1 MALSYAIYIN
11 KERVKGVE
19 IGFSTTDNWDEA
31 MDDMSFTVRTTKH
44 KTPFPML
51 SLVEVVIDDGDETK
65 TKEYVLID
73 DVVREFSKYGW
84 YKHDVYAIEY
94 TEKLNRYLISAFA
107 SSKQLDKR
115 FRGANAYIN
124 SGTGIHGGGHYTSL
138 YPYYNYTSGN
148 NSFGIYVFSE
158 KLDIKLEYIQG
169 QDIIIPK
176 INQADQATFWSTA
189 FGMGVSSPMVKSDLY
204 ISGSFFAGRKQISG
218 VGAPNETV
226 ISTTGYEGKHYINL
240 EVYAHDRVDGNN
252 EPIADDFV
260 WLLRYEFNIVPMSN
274 LSIYDVVMSVSDLV
288 SKFGS
293 IERRDL
299 FDSTRVFEIDTEVA
313 EYLKTVEAPEIY
325 LEKTTALQTINFILT
340 YVNGIARLHNTEHL
354 DQITI
359 DYFNK
364 SQGEFNWDEAITYGS
379 KQSADQ
385 LGTHGTSFFQQALP
399 TNLNEP
405 NISIPNDNWYKTVRG
420 TELQMTDTTFEL
432 KLDKSKPLYAPTKLE
447 AIIPKI
453 IVEGSGFPIISKT
466 FTDARVDLTN
476 AWINIDEWNLKH
488 IHDNFPS
495 VYQHKPFEQGIFDK
509 PYKMENLFWQKGDT
523 SIKMSNTFGV
533 DFKTQ
538 HIETVLRTA
547 ILEYV
552 VMNFN
557 EALFEET
564 KTIVDVETDTEIEV
578 DYYKVAFVGAGAE
591 DFFGGDYWF
600 KDVKFYVEYITDNN
614 LVVKH
619 DKEDLTEIDFYS
631 EMKINQD
638 ENIINLTR
646 GSRKAYGELQRTS
659 NKQVAF
665 QKVHH
670 KLEQQYVM
678 GMTDINDFT
687 ITNVETQWHNYHFLS
702 TYTVTKHFNRIAQA
716 TFIDQAYRPFYQ
728 YNKDI
733 MVRKDNYKDYLIATP
748 PDIAT
753 DTVVNS
759 LISNR
764 AINVI
769 LSTLKGRRYVADET
783 TKASTVLI
791 RTDGTLWHYPDDDI
805 NRYYNFVTTPLSAAG
820 VKGGFTFDFS
830 FAHNLIAED
839 FIEKDAATQSTNA
852 WYNRAIR
859 YTDEYGRVRYL
870 EFIILD
876 GTLPFE
882 QDLDGRMIELLERY
896 PLMRLTELETQMS
909 TIYRYFGMES
919 VVNEASSKSLII
931 NKDTRTN
938 YGLTYQVGIVSKYF
952 RMYIFGQ
959 SFYSKN
965 FIVSNVADFMNDTMY
980 FYGYADAPNYK
991 IFEDLKV
998 KKGYRVKIPIT
1009 NNNFVIVPTAIQG
1022 GAGVRFQGNLNTSS
1036 FVAWALGDSEGN
1048 LYVAHNGQYN
1058 GFDLIPTHFR
1068 EGLKEIGK
1076 KPYEFSH
1083 VVRERT
1089 TANLGVLYNDID
1101 VSGEVVSLVLEPNT
1115 ELNALKAERHKTQA
1129 VITVSVDDENV
1140 YGEVLLFGLDPDS
1153 EVESS
1158 IAEQYKET
1166 VIIGV
1171 ESSQENIQGEQLEL
1185 GFITY
1190 TDVSVIEAS
1199 KFNSNLGMAVS
1210 VSEFNTIGE
1219 DLELGLKPQ
1228 TTKITAEHGNK
1239 LITDA
1244 TITVEVQSENII
1256 GETTNIRLVPSSYY
1270 GDGISTL
1277 YDSKID
1283 VGVSLDHETYVGE
1296 LESILITTLSGY
1308 SGEAR
1313 LSAMIDTAL
1322 SRLIGYSS
1330 SDIVGS
1336 EVEIGLRQSTFY
1348 NHGTSAKYDTTIP
1361 TTVELS
1367 QEDLF
1372 GEVVGVGVNL
1382 SILYGDIVLVD
1393 MIIDTVLSM
1402 LVGYNSSDIVGSEI
1416 EIGLRQSTFYKHG
1429 TGAKY
1434 DTTIP
1439 TGVNT
1444 RQENIVGETV
1454 EVRVNNSSSVSIIR
1468 GTGVSY
1474 DDTITFGVST
1484 VEEHITQSDYQEVAF
1499 KPSALTNTRLLLPT
1513 TATPSLSL
1521 GCINGIL
1528 SATVTNN
1535 DENTANIAVTGAITS
1550 NLTSVSSGVS
1560 NTLYASGQLLG
1571 LVTVRAMATADGKAS
1586 SSLIS
1591 KSYYMGFCSFE

>member
-11 KERVKGVE
+11 KERVKGIE

-31 MDDMSFTVRTTKH
+31 MDDMSCTVTTKH
-44 KTPFPML
+44 KNPFPML
-51 SLVEVVIDDGDETK
+51 SLVEIVIDDGDETK

-107 SSKQLDKR
+107 SSKQLDKQ
-115 FRGANAYIN
+115 FRSANTYIN
-124 SGTGIHGGGHYTSL
+124 SGTGIHSGGHYTSL
-138 YPYYNYTSGN
+138 YPYYNQTSGN
-148 NSFGIYVFSE
+148 YSFGIYVFSE

-176 INQADQATFWSTA
+176 INQADQATFWSTS
-189 FGMGVSSPMVKSDLY
+189 FGTQVSVPMVKSDLY
-204 ISGSFFAGRKQISG
+204 ISGSLFAGRKQISG
-218 VGAPNETV
+218 VGVPDETV
-226 ISTTGYEGKHYINL
+226 IRTTGYEGKHYINL
-240 EVYAHDRVDGNN
+240 EVYAHDRVDGDNL
-252 EPIADDFV
+252 PIADGFV

-340 YVNGIARLHNTEHL
+340 YVNGIARLHNKEHL

-364 SQGEFNWDEAITYGS
+364 SQGEFNWDESITYGS

-385 LGTHGTSFFQQALP
+385 LGTHGTTFFQQALP
-399 TNLNEP
+399 TDLNEP
-405 NISIPNDNWYKTVRG
+405 NLSIPNDNWYKTVRG

-447 AIIPKI
+447 AIIPEI
-453 IVEGSGFPIISKT
+453 RVEGAGVPIIYKT

-476 AWINIDEWNLKH
+476 SWINIDEWNLKY

-557 EALFEET
+557 EALFEGTET
-564 KTIVDVETDTEIEV
+564 IFDVETNTEIEV
-578 DYYKVAFVGAGAE
+578 DYYQVVFVKVGAE
-591 DFFGGDYWF
+591 DFFDGDYWF
-600 KDVKFYVEYITDNN
+600 KDVKFNVEYITDNN

-638 ENIINLTR
+638 ENIINLKR
-646 GSRKAYGELQRTS
+646 GSRKAYGDLQRTS
-659 NKQVAF
+659 NKQFTF

-753 DTVVNS
+753 DTIVNS

-791 RTDGTLWHYPDDDI
+791 RTDGTLWYYPDDDI

-839 FIEKDAATQSTNA
+839 FIEKDAAAQSTNA

-896 PLMRLTELETQMS
+896 PLMRLTELETQMF
-909 TIYRYFGMES
+909 TTQRYFGMES
-919 VVNEASSKSLII
+919 VVNEASAKSLII

-998 KKGYRVKIPIT
+998 KKGYSVKIPIT
-1009 NNNFVIVPTAIQG
+1009 NNNFVIEPTAIQG
-1022 GAGVRFQGNLNTSS
+1022 GVGVRFKGNLNTSS

-1076 KPYEFSH
+1076 KPYELSY

-1089 TANLGVLYNDID
+1089 TVNLGVLYNID

-1115 ELNALKAERHKTQA
+1115 ELNAVKAEIHKTQ
-1129 VITVSVDDENV
+1129 VIITVSVDD
-1140 YGEVLLFGLDPDS
+1140 
-1153 EVESS
+1153 
-1158 IAEQYKET
+1158 
-1166 VIIGV
+1166 
-1171 ESSQENIQGEQLEL
+1171 
-1185 GFITY
+1185 
-1190 TDVSVIEAS
+1190 
-1199 KFNSNLGMAVS
+1199 
-1210 VSEFNTIGE
+1210 
-1219 DLELGLKPQ
+1219 
-1228 TTKITAEHGNK
+1228 
-1239 LITDA
+1239 
-1244 TITVEVQSENII
+1244 
-1256 GETTNIRLVPSSYY
+1256 
-1270 GDGISTL
+1270 
-1277 YDSKID
+1277 
-1283 VGVSLDHETYVGE
+1283 
-1296 LESILITTLSGY
+1296 
-1308 SGEAR
+1308 
-1313 LSAMIDTAL
+1313 
-1322 SRLIGYSS
+1322 
-1330 SDIVGS
+1330 
-1336 EVEIGLRQSTFY
+1336 
-1348 NHGTSAKYDTTIP
+1348 
-1361 TTVELS
+1361 
-1367 QEDLF
+1367 
-1372 GEVVGVGVNL
+1372 
-1382 SILYGDIVLVD
+1382 
-1393 MIIDTVLSM
+1393 
-1402 LVGYNSSDIVGSEI
+1402 
-1416 EIGLRQSTFYKHG
+1416 
-1429 TGAKY
+1429 
-1434 DTTIP
+1434 
-1439 TGVNT
+1439 
-1444 RQENIVGETV
+1444 ENIVGETV
-1454 EVRVNNSSSVSIIR
+1454 EVRVNNSSSVSITQ

-1474 DDTITFGVST
+1474 DDTITFGVIT

-1499 KPSALTNTRLLLPT
+1499 KSSALTNTRPLLPT
-1513 TATPSLSL
+1513 TASPSLSL
-1521 GCINGIL
+1521 DCMSGIL

-1535 DENTANIAVTGAITS
+1535 DENTANIAVTGAITR
-1550 NLTSVSSGVS
+1550 NLTSVPSGVS
-1560 NTLYASGQLLG
+1560 NILYASGQLLG
-1571 LVTVRAMATADGKAS
+1571 VVTVSAMATANGKAS

-1591 KSYYMGFCSFE
+1591 RTYDMDFCSFM

>member
-31 MDDMSFTVRTTKH
+31 MDDMTFTVRTTKH
-44 KTPFPML
+44 KNPFPML
-51 SLVEVVIDDGDETK
+51 SLVEVVIDDGDQTK
-65 TKEYVLID
+65 TKEYILID

-94 TEKLNRYLISAFA
+94 TEKLNKYLISAFA

-115 FRGANAYIN
+115 FRSAKTYIN
-124 SGTGIHGGGHYTSL
+124 SGTGIHSGGQYTSL
-138 YPYYNYTSGN
+138 YPYYNQTIGN
-148 NSFGIYVFSE
+148 DSFGIYVFSE

-176 INQADQATFWSTA
+176 INQADQATFWSTT
-189 FGMGVSSPMVKSDLY
+189 FSPTPLGYIISSPMVKSDLY
-204 ISGSFFAGRKQISG
+204 ISGSFFTGRKQISG

-226 ISTTGYEGKHYINL
+226 ISTTGYEGRHYINL
-240 EVYAHDRVDGNN
+240 EVYAHDRVDINDQ
-252 EPIADDFV
+252 PIADDFV

-274 LSIYDVVMSVSDLV
+274 VSIYDVLMSVSDLV
-288 SKFGS
+288 SKFGG

-299 FDSTRVFEIDTEVA
+299 FDSTRVFEIDAEVA

-385 LGTHGTSFFQQALP
+385 LGTHGTTFFQQTLP
-399 TNLNEP
+399 TDLNEP
-405 NISIPNDNWYKTVRG
+405 NLSLPNDNWYKTVRA

-432 KLDKSKPLYAPTKLE
+432 KLDKAKPLYAPTKLE
-447 AIIPKI
+447 AIIPEI
-453 IVEGSGFPIISKT
+453 RVVGTLNPNYKT

-476 AWINIDEWNLKH
+476 SWINIDEWNLKYT
-488 IHDNFPS
+488 HDNFPS
-495 VYQHKPFEQGIFDK
+495 VYQHKAFEQGIFDK

-557 EALFEET
+557 EALFERTRIEP
-564 KTIVDVETDTEIEV
+564 DTEIEV
-578 DYYKVAFVGAGAE
+578 DHYQVVFEGVGAE

-600 KDVKFYVEYITDNN
+600 KDVKFYVEYITDNS
-614 LVVKH
+614 LMVKH

-659 NKQVAF
+659 NKQFTF

-791 RTDGTLWHYPDDDI
+791 RTDGTLWYYPDDDI
-805 NRYYNFVTTPLSAAG
+805 NGYYNFVTTPLSAAG

-839 FIEKDAATQSTNA
+839 FIEKDASAQLTNA

-859 YTDEYGRVRYL
+859 YTDEYGKVRYL

-896 PLMRLTELETQMS
+896 PLMRLTESEKQMFTTQ
-909 TIYRYFGMES
+909 RYFGMES
-919 VVNEASSKSLII
+919 VVNDVSAKSLII

-952 RMYIFGQ
+952 GMYIFGQ

-1009 NNNFVIVPTAIQG
+1009 NNNFVIQPTAIQG
-1022 GAGVRFQGNLNTSS
+1022 GVGVRFKGNLNTSS

-1076 KPYEFSH
+1076 KPYELSY

-1115 ELNALKAERHKTQA
+1115 EFNALKADRYNSQV
-1129 VITVSVDDENV
+1129 VITVSVHDESV
-1140 YGEVLLFGLDPDS
+1140 YGEVLLFGLDPNS

-1171 ESSQENIQGEQLEL
+1171 ESSQETIQGEQLEL

-1239 LITDA
+1239 VITDA

-1283 VGVSLDHETYVGE
+1283 IGVNLDHETYVGE

-1313 LSAMIDTAL
+1313 LSAMIDTAISML
-1322 SRLIGYSS
+1322 VGYSS
-1330 SDIVGS
+1330 SDIVG
-1336 EVEIGLRQSTFY
+1336 ETVEIGLLQSTFY

-1361 TTVELS
+1361 TTVEMS

-1372 GEVVGVGVNL
+1372 GEVVGIGVNL

-1393 MIIDTVLSM
+1393 MIIDAAISM
-1402 LVGYNSSDIVGSEI
+1402 LVGYNSSD
-1416 EIGLRQSTFYKHG
+1416 
-1429 TGAKY
+1429 
-1434 DTTIP
+1434 
-1439 TGVNT
+1439 
-1444 RQENIVGETV
+1444 IVGETV
-1454 EVRVNNSSSVSIIR
+1454 EVRVNNSSSVSITQ
-1468 GTGVSY
+1468 GTRVSY
-1474 DDTITFGVST
+1474 DDTIIFGVST
-1484 VEEHITQSDYQEVAF
+1484 VEENITQGDYQEVAF
-1499 KPSALTNTRLLLPT
+1499 NPSALTNTRPLPPK
-1513 TATPSLSL
+1513 TASPSLSL
-1521 GCINGIL
+1521 ECIMGNL
-1528 SATVTNN
+1528 SAIVTNN
-1535 DENTANIAVTGAITS
+1535 DENAANIEVTGAITR
-1550 NLTSVSSGVS
+1550 NLTSVPSGQ
-1560 NTLYASGQLLG
+1560 TTILYASGQLLG
-1571 LVTVRAMATADGKAS
+1571 LVTVRAMATADGKAP

-1591 KSYYMGFCSFE
+1591 RTYNMDFCSF

>member
-11 KERVKGVE
+11 KERVKGID

-31 MDDMSFTVRTTKH
+31 MDDMSFTVRTKH

-115 FRGANAYIN
+115 FRSANTYIN
-124 SGTGIHGGGHYTSL
+124 SGTGTHSGGHYTSL
-138 YPYYNYTSGN
+138 YPYYNQTSGN

-176 INQADQATFWSTA
+176 IKQADQATFWSTS
-189 FGMGVSSPMVKSDLY
+189 FGTQVSVPMVKSDLY
-204 ISGSFFAGRKQISG
+204 ISGSFFTGRKQISG
-218 VGAPNETV
+218 VGAPDETV
-226 ISTTGYEGKHYINL
+226 ISTTGYEGRHYINL
-240 EVYAHDRVDGNN
+240 EVYAHDRVDINDQ
-252 EPIADDFV
+252 PIADDFV

-274 LSIYDVVMSVSDLV
+274 VSIYDVLMSVSDLV

-299 FDSTRVFEIDTEVA
+299 FDSTRVFEINPEVA

-385 LGTHGTSFFQQALP
+385 LGTQGTTFFQQALP
-399 TNLNEP
+399 TDLNEP
-405 NISIPNDNWYKTVRG
+405 NISIPNDNWYKTVRA

-432 KLDKSKPLYAPTKLE
+432 KLDKAKPLYAPTKLE
-447 AIIPKI
+447 AIIPEI
-453 IVEGSGFPIISKT
+453 RVEGAGVPIIYKT

-476 AWINIDEWNLKH
+476 SWINIDEWNLKY

-557 EALFEET
+557 EALFEG
-564 KTIVDVETDTEIEV
+564 TEEGI
-578 DYYKVAFVGAGAE
+578 DYYQVIFVGVGAR
-591 DFFGGDYWF
+591 DFFDGDYWF

-659 NKQVAF
+659 NKQFTF
-665 QKVHH
+665 QKVHR

-687 ITNVETQWHNYHFLS
+687 ITNVETQWFNYHFLS

-791 RTDGTLWHYPDDDI
+791 RTDGTLWYYPDDDI
-805 NRYYNFVTTPLSAAG
+805 NGYYNFVTTPLSAAG

-839 FIEKDAATQSTNA
+839 FIEKDASAQLTNA

-859 YTDEYGRVRYL
+859 YTDEYGKVRYL

-882 QDLDGRMIELLERY
+882 QNLDGNMIELLERY
-896 PLMRLTELETQMS
+896 PLIRLTELEKQAFTTQ
-909 TIYRYFGMES
+909 RYFGMES
-919 VVNEASSKSLII
+919 VRNVASAKSLII

-980 FYGYADAPNYK
+980 FYGYADAPDYK

-1022 GAGVRFQGNLNTSS
+1022 GVGVRFQGNLNTSS

-1076 KPYEFSH
+1076 KPYELSY
-1083 VVRERT
+1083 VVREHT
-1089 TANLGVLYNDID
+1089 TVNLGVSYNDID

-1115 ELNALKAERHKTQA
+1115 EFNALKADGYKTQV

-1140 YGEVLLFGLDPDS
+1140 YGEVLHFGLNPDS

-1158 IAEQYKET
+1158 ITDQYKET

-1171 ESSQENIQGEQLEL
+1171 ESSQESIQGEQLEL
-1185 GFITY
+1185 G
-1190 TDVSVIEAS
+1190 
-1199 KFNSNLGMAVS
+1199 L
-1210 VSEFNTIGE
+1210 
-1219 DLELGLKPQ
+1219 L
-1228 TTKITAEHGNK
+1228 
-1239 LITDA
+1239 
-1244 TITVEVQSENII
+1244 
-1256 GETTNIRLVPSSYY
+1256 
-1270 GDGISTL
+1270 
-1277 YDSKID
+1277 
-1283 VGVSLDHETYVGE
+1283 
-1296 LESILITTLSGY
+1296 
-1308 SGEAR
+1308 
-1313 LSAMIDTAL
+1313 
-1322 SRLIGYSS
+1322 
-1330 SDIVGS
+1330 
-1336 EVEIGLRQSTFY
+1336 QSTFY
-1348 NHGTSAKYDTTIP
+1348 NYRTSAKYDTTIR
-1361 TTVELS
+1361 TS
-1367 QEDLF
+1367 
-1372 GEVVGVGVNL
+1372 
-1382 SILYGDIVLVD
+1382 
-1393 MIIDTVLSM
+1393 
-1402 LVGYNSSDIVGSEI
+1402 
-1416 EIGLRQSTFYKHG
+1416 
-1429 TGAKY
+1429 
-1434 DTTIP
+1434 
-1439 TGVNT
+1439 VNT
-1444 RQENIVGETV
+1444 HQENIVGETV
-1454 EVRVNNSSSVSIIR
+1454 EVRVNNSSSVSIIQ

-1484 VEEHITQSDYQEVAF
+1484 VEENITQGDYQEVAF
-1499 KPSALTNTRLLLPT
+1499 KPSALTNTRLLPPT
-1513 TATPSLSL
+1513 TASPSLSL
-1521 GCINGIL
+1521 SCIKGNL
-1528 SATVTNN
+1528 SAIVTNN
-1535 DENTANIAVTGAITS
+1535 DENAANIEVTGAITR
-1550 NLTSVSSGVS
+1550 NLTSVPSGQ
-1560 NTLYASGQLLG
+1560 TTILYASGQLLG
-1571 LVTVRAMATADGKAS
+1571 VVTVRARATADGKAS

-1591 KSYYMGFCSFE
+1591 KTYNMDFCSFM

>member
-31 MDDMSFTVRTTKH
+31 MDDMSFTVTTKH

-94 TEKLNRYLISAFA
+94 TEKLNKYLISAFA

-115 FRGANAYIN
+115 FRSAKTYIN
-124 SGTGIHGGGHYTSL
+124 SGTGTHSGGQYTSL
-138 YPYYNYTSGN
+138 YPYYNQTSGN
-148 NSFGIYVFSE
+148 QNFGIYVFSE

-176 INQADQATFWSTA
+176 INQADQATFWSTS
-189 FGMGVSSPMVKSDLY
+189 FGTQVSVPMVKSDLY
-204 ISGSFFAGRKQISG
+204 ISGSFFTGRKQISG

-226 ISTTGYEGKHYINL
+226 ISTTGYEGRHYINL
-240 EVYAHDRVDGNN
+240 EVYAHDRVDIDDQ
-252 EPIADDFV
+252 PIADDFV

-274 LSIYDVVMSVSDLV
+274 VSIYDVLMSVSDLV

-299 FDSTRVFEIDTEVA
+299 FDSTRVFEINPEVA

-340 YVNGIARLHNTEHL
+340 YVNGIARLHNKEHL

-385 LGTHGTSFFQQALP
+385 LGTHGTTFFQQALP
-399 TNLNEP
+399 TDLNEP
-405 NISIPNDNWYKTVRG
+405 NLSIPNDNWYKTVRA

-432 KLDKSKPLYAPTKLE
+432 KLDKAKPLYAPTKLE
-447 AIIPKI
+447 AIIPEI
-453 IVEGSGFPIISKT
+453 RVEGAGVPIIYKT

-476 AWINIDEWNLKH
+476 SWINIDEWNLKY
-488 IHDNFPS
+488 IHPNFPS
-495 VYQHKPFEQGIFDK
+495 VYQHKAFEQGIFDK

-533 DFKTQ
+533 DFKKQ

-557 EALFEET
+557 EALYEGTET
-564 KTIVDVETDTEIEV
+564 IFDVERNTEIEV
-578 DYYKVAFVGAGAE
+578 DYYQVIFVGVKAD
-591 DFFGGDYWF
+591 DFFDGDYWF

-659 NKQVAF
+659 NKQFTF

-791 RTDGTLWHYPDDDI
+791 RTDGTLWYYPDDDI
-805 NRYYNFVTTPLSAAG
+805 NGYYNFVTTPLSAAG

-839 FIEKDAATQSTNA
+839 FIEKDASAQLTNA

-859 YTDEYGRVRYL
+859 YTDEYGKVRYL

-896 PLMRLTELETQMS
+896 PLMRLTELEKQMFTTQ
-909 TIYRYFGMES
+909 RYFGMES
-919 VVNEASSKSLII
+919 VVNDVSEKSLII

-952 RMYIFGQ
+952 GMYIFGQ

-1009 NNNFVIVPTAIQG
+1009 NNNFVIVPTAIQDG
-1022 GAGVRFQGNLNTSS
+1022 VGVRFQGNLNTSS

-1076 KPYEFSH
+1076 KPYELSY

-1115 ELNALKAERHKTQA
+1115 EFNALKADRYNSQV
-1129 VITVSVDDENV
+1129 VITVSVHDESV
-1140 YGEVLLFGLDPDS
+1140 YGEVLLFGLDPNS

-1158 IAEQYKET
+1158 IAKQYKET

-1171 ESSQENIQGEQLEL
+1171 ESSQETIQGEQLEL
-1185 GFITY
+1185 GFIPY

-1199 KFNSNLGMAVS
+1199 KFNSNLGMEVS

-1239 LITDA
+1239 VITDA
-1244 TITVEVQSENII
+1244 TIAVEVQSENII

-1283 VGVSLDHETYVGE
+1283 IGVSLDHETYVGE

-1313 LSAMIDTAL
+1313 LSAMIDTAIAML
-1322 SRLIGYSS
+1322 VGYSS
-1330 SDIVGS
+1330 SD
-1336 EVEIGLRQSTFY
+1336 
-1348 NHGTSAKYDTTIP
+1348 
-1361 TTVELS
+1361 
-1367 QEDLF
+1367 
-1372 GEVVGVGVNL
+1372 
-1382 SILYGDIVLVD
+1382 
-1393 MIIDTVLSM
+1393 
-1402 LVGYNSSDIVGSEI
+1402 
-1416 EIGLRQSTFYKHG
+1416 
-1429 TGAKY
+1429 
-1434 DTTIP
+1434 
-1439 TGVNT
+1439 
-1444 RQENIVGETV
+1444 IVGETV
-1454 EVRVNNSSSVSIIR
+1454 EVRVNNSSSVSITQ

-1484 VEEHITQSDYQEVAF
+1484 VEENITQGDYQEVAF
-1499 KPSALTNTRLLLPT
+1499 NPTTLTNTRLIPPT
-1513 TATPSLSL
+1513 TATPRLLL
-1521 GCINGIL
+1521 GCYRGIL
-1528 SATVTNN
+1528 SATIGNN
-1535 DENTANIAVTGAITS
+1535 DENAANIEVTGAITR
-1550 NLTSVSSGVS
+1550 NLTSVPSRVS
-1560 NTLYASGQLLG
+1560 TILYASGQLLG
-1571 LVTVRAMATADGKAS
+1571 LVTVRAMATADGKAP

-1591 KSYYMGFCSFE
+1591 RTYNMDFCSF

>member
-1 MALSYAIYIN
+1 
-11 KERVKGVE
+11 
-19 IGFSTTDNWDEA
+19 
-31 MDDMSFTVRTTKH
+31 
-44 KTPFPML
+44 
-51 SLVEVVIDDGDETK
+51 
-65 TKEYVLID
+65 
-73 DVVREFSKYGW
+73 
-84 YKHDVYAIEY
+84 
-94 TEKLNRYLISAFA
+94 
-107 SSKQLDKR
+107 
-115 FRGANAYIN
+115 
-124 SGTGIHGGGHYTSL
+124 
-138 YPYYNYTSGN
+138 
-148 NSFGIYVFSE
+148 
-158 KLDIKLEYIQG
+158 
-169 QDIIIPK
+169 
-176 INQADQATFWSTA
+176 
-189 FGMGVSSPMVKSDLY
+189 
-204 ISGSFFAGRKQISG
+204 
-218 VGAPNETV
+218 
-226 ISTTGYEGKHYINL
+226 
-240 EVYAHDRVDGNN
+240 
-252 EPIADDFV
+252 
-260 WLLRYEFNIVPMSN
+260 MSN

-340 YVNGIARLHNTEHL
+340 YVNGIARLHNTERL

-385 LGTHGTSFFQQALP
+385 LGTHGTTFFQQALP

-405 NISIPNDNWYKTVRG
+405 NISIPNDNWYKTVRA

-453 IVEGSGFPIISKT
+453 RVEGAGVPGKGFMGKT

-476 AWINIDEWNLKH
+476 SWINIDEWNLKYT
-488 IHDNFPS
+488 HDNFPS
-495 VYQHKPFEQGIFDK
+495 VYQHKAFEQGIFDK

-533 DFKTQ
+533 DFKKQ

-557 EALFEET
+557 EALFDET
-564 KTIVDVETDTEIEV
+564 KTIVDIETSTETEV

-591 DFFGGDYWF
+591 EFFGSDYWF

-659 NKQVAF
+659 NKQFAF

-687 ITNVETQWHNYHFLS
+687 ITNVETEWHNYHFLS

-753 DTVVNS
+753 DTLVNS

-791 RTDGTLWHYPDDDI
+791 RTDGTLWYYPDDDI
-805 NRYYNFVTTPLSAAG
+805 NGYYNFVTTPLSAAG

-839 FIEKDAATQSTNA
+839 FIEKDASAQSTNA

-859 YTDEYGRVRYL
+859 YTDEYGKVRYL

-896 PLMRLTELETQMS
+896 PLMRLTELEKQMFTTQ
-909 TIYRYFGMES
+909 RYFGMES
-919 VVNEASSKSLII
+919 VVNDVSAKSLII

-952 RMYIFGQ
+952 RLYIFGQ

-1009 NNNFVIVPTAIQG
+1009 NNNFVIVPTAIQDG
-1022 GAGVRFQGNLNTSS
+1022 VGVRFQGNLNTSS

-1076 KPYEFSH
+1076 KAYVLSH
-1083 VVRERT
+1083 VVREHT
-1089 TANLGVLYNDID
+1089 AANLGVLYNDID

-1115 ELNALKAERHKTQA
+1115 KLNALEADRYKSQV
-1129 VITVSVDDENV
+1129 VITVLADDENV
-1140 YGEVLLFGLDPDS
+1140 YGEVLHFGLDLDS
-1153 EVESS
+1153 EVESL
-1158 IAEQYKET
+1158 IAGQYKET

-1171 ESSQENIQGEQLEL
+1171 ESSQETIQGEQLEL
-1185 GFITY
+1185 GFIPY

-1239 LITDA
+1239 VITDA
-1244 TITVEVQSENII
+1244 TIAVEVQSENII

-1283 VGVSLDHETYVGE
+1283 IGVSLDHETYVGE

-1313 LSAMIDTAL
+1313 LSAMIDTAIAML
-1322 SRLIGYSS
+1322 VGYSS
-1330 SDIVGS
+1330 SD
-1336 EVEIGLRQSTFY
+1336 
-1348 NHGTSAKYDTTIP
+1348 
-1361 TTVELS
+1361 
-1367 QEDLF
+1367 
-1372 GEVVGVGVNL
+1372 
-1382 SILYGDIVLVD
+1382 
-1393 MIIDTVLSM
+1393 
-1402 LVGYNSSDIVGSEI
+1402 
-1416 EIGLRQSTFYKHG
+1416 
-1429 TGAKY
+1429 
-1434 DTTIP
+1434 
-1439 TGVNT
+1439 
-1444 RQENIVGETV
+1444 IVGETV
-1454 EVRVNNSSSVSIIR
+1454 EVRVNNSSSVSITQ

-1484 VEEHITQSDYQEVAF
+1484 VEENITQGDYQEVAF
-1499 KPSALTNTRLLLPT
+1499 KPTTLTNTRPGIPT
-1513 TATPSLSL
+1513 TASPSLSL
-1521 GCINGIL
+1521 GCVNGIL
-1528 SATVTNN
+1528 TATVTNN
-1535 DENTANIAVTGAITS
+1535 DEKTANIEVTGAITE
-1550 NLTSVSSGVS
+1550 NLTSVPSGA
-1560 NTLYASGQLLG
+1560 TTILYASGQLLG
-1571 LVTVRAMATADGKAS
+1571 LVTVRARATANGKAS

-1591 KSYYMGFCSFE
+1591 RTFHMDFCQYM

>member
-31 MDDMSFTVRTTKH
+31 MDDMTFTVRTTKH
-44 KTPFPML
+44 KNPFPML
-51 SLVEVVIDDGDETK
+51 SLVEVVIDDGDQTK
-65 TKEYVLID
+65 TKEYILID

-94 TEKLNRYLISAFA
+94 TEKLNKYLISAFA

-115 FRGANAYIN
+115 FRSAKTYIN
-124 SGTGIHGGGHYTSL
+124 SGTGIHSGGQYTSL
-138 YPYYNYTSGN
+138 YPYYNQTIGN
-148 NSFGIYVFSE
+148 DSFGIYVFSE

-176 INQADQATFWSTA
+176 INQADQATFWSTT
-189 FGMGVSSPMVKSDLY
+189 FSPTPLGYIISSPMVKSDLY
-204 ISGSFFAGRKQISG
+204 ISGSFFTGRKQISG

-226 ISTTGYEGKHYINL
+226 ISTTGYEGRHYINL
-240 EVYAHDRVDGNN
+240 EVYAHDRVDINDQ
-252 EPIADDFV
+252 PIADDFV

-274 LSIYDVVMSVSDLV
+274 VSIYDVLMSVSDLV
-288 SKFGS
+288 SKFGG

-299 FDSTRVFEIDTEVA
+299 FDSTRVFEIDAEVA

-385 LGTHGTSFFQQALP
+385 LGTHGTTFFQQTLP
-399 TNLNEP
+399 TDLNEP
-405 NISIPNDNWYKTVRG
+405 NISIPNDNWYKTVRA

-432 KLDKSKPLYAPTKLE
+432 KLDKAKPLYAPTKLE
-447 AIIPKI
+447 AIIPEI
-453 IVEGSGFPIISKT
+453 RVEGAVNPNYKT

-476 AWINIDEWNLKH
+476 SWINIDEWNLKYT
-488 IHDNFPS
+488 HDNFPS
-495 VYQHKPFEQGIFDK
+495 VYQHKAFEQGIFDK

-557 EALFEET
+557 EALFERTRIEP
-564 KTIVDVETDTEIEV
+564 DTEIEV
-578 DYYKVAFVGAGAE
+578 DHYQVIFVGVGAE

-614 LVVKH
+614 LMVKH

-659 NKQVAF
+659 NKQFTF

-791 RTDGTLWHYPDDDI
+791 RTDGTLWYYPDDDI
-805 NRYYNFVTTPLSAAG
+805 NGYYNFVTTPLSAAG

-839 FIEKDAATQSTNA
+839 FIEKDASAQLTNA

-859 YTDEYGRVRYL
+859 YTDEYGKVRYL

-896 PLMRLTELETQMS
+896 PLMRLTESEKQMFTTQ
-909 TIYRYFGMES
+909 RYFGMES
-919 VVNEASSKSLII
+919 VVNDVSAKSLII

-952 RMYIFGQ
+952 GMYIFGQ

-1009 NNNFVIVPTAIQG
+1009 NNNFVIQPTAIQG
-1022 GAGVRFQGNLNTSS
+1022 GVGVRFKGNLNTSS

-1076 KPYEFSH
+1076 KPYELSY

-1115 ELNALKAERHKTQA
+1115 EFNALKADRYNSQV
-1129 VITVSVDDENV
+1129 VITVSVHDESV
-1140 YGEVLLFGLDPDS
+1140 YGEVLLFGLDPNS

-1171 ESSQENIQGEQLEL
+1171 ESSQETIQGEQLEL

-1239 LITDA
+1239 VITDA

-1283 VGVSLDHETYVGE
+1283 IGVNLDHETYVGE

-1313 LSAMIDTAL
+1313 LSAMIDTA
-1322 SRLIGYSS
+1322 I
-1330 SDIVGS
+1330 
-1336 EVEIGLRQSTFY
+1336 
-1348 NHGTSAKYDTTIP
+1348 
-1361 TTVELS
+1361 
-1367 QEDLF
+1367 
-1372 GEVVGVGVNL
+1372 
-1382 SILYGDIVLVD
+1382 
-1393 MIIDTVLSM
+1393 SM
-1402 LVGYNSSDIVGSEI
+1402 LVGYNSSD
-1416 EIGLRQSTFYKHG
+1416 
-1429 TGAKY
+1429 
-1434 DTTIP
+1434 
-1439 TGVNT
+1439 
-1444 RQENIVGETV
+1444 IVGETV
-1454 EVRVNNSSSVSIIR
+1454 EVRVNNSSSVSITQ
-1468 GTGVSY
+1468 GTRVSY
-1474 DDTITFGVST
+1474 DDTIIFGVST
-1484 VEEHITQSDYQEVAF
+1484 VEENITQGDYQEVAF
-1499 KPSALTNTRLLLPT
+1499 NPSALTNTRPLPPK
-1513 TATPSLSL
+1513 TASPSLSL
-1521 GCINGIL
+1521 ECIMGNL
-1528 SATVTNN
+1528 SAIVTNN
-1535 DENTANIAVTGAITS
+1535 DENAANIEVTGAITR
-1550 NLTSVSSGVS
+1550 NLTSVPSGQ
-1560 NTLYASGQLLG
+1560 TTILYASGQLLG
-1571 LVTVRAMATADGKAS
+1571 LVTVRAMATADGKAP

-1591 KSYYMGFCSFE
+1591 RTYNMDFCSF